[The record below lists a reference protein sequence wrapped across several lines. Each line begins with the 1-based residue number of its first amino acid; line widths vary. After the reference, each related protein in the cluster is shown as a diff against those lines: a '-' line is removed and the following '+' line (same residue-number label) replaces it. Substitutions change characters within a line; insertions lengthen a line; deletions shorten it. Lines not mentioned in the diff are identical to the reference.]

1 MSLGPS
7 TVRHAVSLAL
17 RAMAAAPSRSLAVS
31 VAIGVLVFLPWFT
44 VSVGR
49 LAESEL
55 LARAQATPLVIGAA
69 GDEFDLVMSTLY
81 FRGTVGETVPASVAE
96 ALRDADH
103 GTVVPVHL
111 GHTAGGAPFLGT
123 TLDYLDVRGLTVAE
137 GRRPA
142 VLGEVVVGA
151 EVARDFRLR
160 PGDTLRSD
168 QSNLY
173 NLAGAYPLLLRVVG
187 VLAPTGGPDDGILL
201 GDVKTAWV
209 LDGLLHGH
217 EAVTEDDAVGGDG
230 EVLEASLALF
240 LFSEI
245 TPETLPTF
253 HLHGAAEDW
262 PLTAILVFPRDARSH
277 DQVLGDFAVDPL
289 RQAVRPEGV
298 VRTLLGIVLRIQELL
313 AAYVGLVTVATVGL
327 LGVVLALVGRLRARE
342 VALLRALGAGR
353 DVVAVVLGAEVVLLG
368 AVGGAIAVAL
378 HAAATGWLSASLGL
392 G

>member
-17 RAMAAAPSRSLAVS
+17 RAMASAPTRTAAVA
-31 VAIGVLVFLPWFT
+31 VAIGVLGFLPWFT

-55 LARAQATPLVIGAA
+55 LARAQATPIVVGPA
-69 GDEFDLVMSTLY
+69 GNEFDLVMSTLY
-81 FRGTVGETVPASVAE
+81 FRGTVGETLPSSVADDLRE
-96 ALRDADH
+96 AGY
-103 GTVVPVHL
+103 GTVVPMHL

-123 TLDYLDVRGLTVAE
+123 TLEYLDVRGLTVAE

-151 EVARDFRLR
+151 DVARDFRLA

-187 VLAPTGGPDDGILL
+187 VLAPSGGPDDGVLL

-240 LFSEI
+240 LFAEI
-245 TPETLPTF
+245 TPENLPSF
-253 HLHGAAEDW
+253 HLHGSAEDW
-262 PLTAILVFPRDARSH
+262 PLTAVLVFPDGPRAH

-289 RQAVRPEGV
+289 RQAVRPERV
-298 VRTLLGIVLRIQELL
+298 VRTILGIVLRIQELL
-313 AAYVGLVTVATVGL
+313 AAYVGLVVVATLGL
-327 LGVVLALVGRLRARE
+327 LGVVVALVGRLRARE

-353 DVVAVVLGAEVVLLG
+353 DVVAVVLGAEVLLLG
-368 AVGGAIAVAL
+368 AAGGLVAVAL
-378 HAAATGWLSASLGL
+378 HAGATRWLTVTLGL